1 MAAVASA
8 SSLGIDA
15 RAEGVR
21 AEAGTIAAMDG
32 LRGLS
37 VSWILLFHFAVLR
50 LDDPWAAALRDTPF
64 LGRAIAQGPFAVDL
78 FFLISGF
85 LLSLPWLVR
94 ARNGRP
100 APDTRGFY
108 RRRVWR
114 IVPAY
119 YLHLA
124 LLFTLVMPLL
134 LGWRYWRSDLF
145 VYAGGGIAHALFL
158 HNLSPLTSGSFGV
171 NGALWTLAIE
181 AQFYA
186 LLPLLAPL
194 FVRAPWR
201 TLAAAAAASAAWIF
215 ESRHGFDALV
225 RWHLEL
231 GHHWHWSE
239 DAIRRLLAMQFPA
252 YLFHFVLGGALAR
265 TWLARAAMARWVP
278 TACAMAG
285 IAALCGVVMR
295 MDPAEAPARMISIGA
310 VGAIVFAAAASADRL
325 SRGLLARGP
334 LAFVGRVSYSAYLW
348 HLPLLLLLQ
357 ARTPLA
363 PAIFFP
369 AYVATVLAVGWI
381 SWRWVE
387 RPFMQARAN
396 ALAGPP
402 RAPRR

>member
-1 MAAVASA
+1 
-8 SSLGIDA
+8 
-15 RAEGVR
+15 
-21 AEAGTIAAMDG
+21 
-32 LRGLS
+32 
-37 VSWILLFHFAVLR
+37 VLR
-50 LDDPWAAALRDTPF
+50 RDDPWAIALRDTPF

-85 LLSLPWLVR
+85 LLTLPWLVR
-94 ARNGRP
+94 ARDGRP
-100 APDTRGFY
+100 APDTRSFY
-108 RRRVWR
+108 RRRARR

-134 LGWRYWRSDLF
+134 FGWRYWRSDLF

-186 LLPLLAPL
+186 VLPFLAPV

-201 TLAAAAAASAAWIF
+201 MLAAAAAVSAAWIF

-225 RWHLEL
+225 RWHLEV
-231 GHHWHWSE
+231 GGRWHWSE
-239 DAIRRLLAMQFPA
+239 DAIRRLLAVQFPA
-252 YLFHFVLGGALAR
+252 YVFQFVLGAALAR
-265 TWLARAAMARWVP
+265 AWLVRGATARWLP
-278 TACAMAG
+278 AAGAIAG
-285 IAALCGVVMR
+285 IGTLCAFVTLAAPP
-295 MDPAEAPARMISIGA
+295 DPFASVLSVCA
-310 VGAIVFAAAASADRL
+310 VGGVVFAAASSADPA
-325 SRGLLARGP
+325 SRWLLARGP
-334 LAFVGRVSYSAYLW
+334 LAFVGRISYSAYLW

-363 PAIFFP
+363 PVVFFP
-369 AYVATVLAVGWI
+369 VYVATVLAVGWM

-387 RPFMQARAN
+387 RPFMQARAH
-396 ALAGPP
+396 APAGPP